1 MFGVEML
8 KFADEKKD
16 YDFACLYYS
25 MMAFD
30 NSPRQCQSLKENCE
44 RMKLDYDRMRC
55 DLLAF
60 DCHSGG
66 AKTRN
71 YIEKVNAKAR
81 TLARQLGVE
90 VLTDAPRE

>member
-1 MFGVEML
+1 ML

-16 YDFACLYYS
+16 YNFVLLYDA
-25 MMAFD
+25 MCAFD
-30 NSPRQCQSLKENCE
+30 NSPALCRSLKNCCAPFN
-44 RMKLDYDRMRC
+44 LDYDKMRT

-71 YIEKVNAKAR
+71 YLEKVDAKAR